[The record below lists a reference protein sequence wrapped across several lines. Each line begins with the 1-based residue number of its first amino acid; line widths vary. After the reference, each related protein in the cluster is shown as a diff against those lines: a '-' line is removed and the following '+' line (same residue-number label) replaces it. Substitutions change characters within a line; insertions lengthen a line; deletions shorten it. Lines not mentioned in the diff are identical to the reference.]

1 MAQLNGEPVR
11 VILVDDDALVITGL
25 RMMLA
30 GDPRIEVVAE
40 LNDGDQLTAAVH
52 DHRPD
57 VVLMDIRMPRVD
69 GIEAVRRLGKQDA
82 SPPVIMLTTFDADQT
97 VLAAIRAGAAG
108 YLVKDAPPEQIVAA
122 VHAAAAGDPVFSPT
136 VVRTLV
142 RHTREEPPAEPA
154 GSEAPVAEHLR
165 SAFDALSERERAIAR
180 AVAAGR
186 SNAEIAAE
194 LYLSAGTVKAEIST
208 MLGKLGVDNRIQLA
222 ILNYRLDTPPSDLA

>member
-1 MAQLNGEPVR
+1 MAQLSEETVR
-11 VILVDDDALVITGL
+11 VVLVDDDALVITGL
-25 RMMLA
+25 RMLLA

-40 LNDGDQLTAAVH
+40 LNDGDQVAAVVD

-57 VVLMDIRMPRVD
+57 VVLMDIRMPRMD
-69 GIEAVRRLGKQDA
+69 GIEAVRRIGERPDP
-82 SPPVIMLTTFDADQT
+82 PPVIMLTTFDADQT

-122 VHAAAAGDPVFSPT
+122 VHAAAAGEPVFSPT

-142 RHTREEPPAEPA
+142 RHTREEARPAEPA
-154 GSEAPVAEHLR
+154 PPDHTR
-165 SAFDALSERERAIAR
+165 SAFDALSDRERAIAR

-194 LYLSAGTVKAEIST
+194 LYLSAGTVKADIST

-222 ILNYRLDTPPSDLA
+222 VLSYRLDPEPPDLA

>member
-1 MAQLNGEPVR
+1 MAQLSDEPVR
-11 VILVDDDALVITGL
+11 VVLVDDDALVITGL
-25 RMMLA
+25 RMLLA
-30 GDPRIEVVAE
+30 GDPRIAVVAE
-40 LNDGDQLTAAVH
+40 LTDGDQVPAAVL

-69 GIEAVRRLGKQDA
+69 GIEAVRRLGQQPDP
-82 SPPVIMLTTFDADQT
+82 PPVIMLTTFDADQT

-122 VHAAAAGDPVFSPT
+122 IHAAAAGDPVFSPT
-136 VVRTLV
+136 VVRTLL
-142 RHTREEPPAEPA
+142 RHTREDPRPTEAEVSA
-154 GSEAPVAEHLR
+154 GTR

-194 LYLSAGTVKAEIST
+194 LYLSAGTVKADIST

-222 ILNYRLDTPPSDLA
+222 ILNYRLDTPPPDLA